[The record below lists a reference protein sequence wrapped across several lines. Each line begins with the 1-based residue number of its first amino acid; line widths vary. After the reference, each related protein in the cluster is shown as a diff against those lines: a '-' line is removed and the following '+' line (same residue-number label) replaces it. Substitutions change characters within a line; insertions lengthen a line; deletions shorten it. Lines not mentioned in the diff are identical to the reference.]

1 MLDPAKVKL
10 AIAPIGWTNDDMPD
24 LGKENTFEQC
34 VSEMALAGFKGSEIG
49 NKYPQD
55 VTELKHKLDV
65 RGLQIC
71 NAWFSTLFTSE
82 PYEVTIQNFIKHR
95 DRLHALGAKVIGASE
110 QGNSIQGK
118 SDNIFGATK
127 PVYTREQWETI
138 ARGYNEMGALAQE
151 KGMILT
157 CHHHMGTGVQTIEE
171 IDTFMSMVDPE
182 KVFLLFDS
190 GHLTFAGLD
199 PVPVLKKYIHRI
211 KHVHLKDCRT
221 AIRDQARAEGWSFL
235 TAVRNGVFTVPGDG
249 DVDFAPIFKVL
260 EEAGYEGWV
269 VVEAEQ
275 DPAKANPFEYA
286 VKARKYIAEKT
297 GL

>member
-1 MLDPAKVKL
+1 MLDKNKVKL

-55 VTELKHKLDV
+55 VDVLKHKLDV
-65 RGLQIC
+65 RDLQIC

-82 PYEVTIQNFIKHR
+82 PYEVTIKNFIAHR
-95 DRLHALGAKVIGASE
+95 DRLYALGAKVIGASE

-118 SDNIFGATK
+118 PLNIFGSEK
-127 PVYTREQWETI
+127 PVYTDEQWALI
-138 ARGYNEMGALAQE
+138 AKGYNELGALAQE

-157 CHHHMGTGVQTIEE
+157 CHHHMGTGVQTAEE
-171 IDTFMSMVDPE
+171 IDKFMSLVDPE

-190 GHLTFAGLD
+190 GHLTFAGID
-199 PVPVLKKYIHRI
+199 PLPILKKYIKRI
-211 KHVHLKDCRT
+211 KHVHLKDVRLSV
-221 AIRDQARAEGWSFL
+221 RDQAQKEGWSFL

-260 EEAGYEGWV
+260 EESGYEGWV

-286 VKARKYIAEKT
+286 QKARAYIAEKT

>member
-55 VTELKHKLDV
+55 VAELKHKLDV

-95 DRLHALGAKVIGASE
+95 DHLHALGAKVIGASE

-118 SDNIFGATK
+118 PDNIFGDTK
-127 PVYTREQWETI
+127 PVYTKEQWELI

-171 IDTFMSMVDPE
+171 IDTFMSLVDPE

-249 DVDFAPIFKVL
+249 DVDFAPIFRVL

-275 DPAKANPFEYA
+275 DPARANPFEYA
-286 VKARKYIAEKT
+286 VKARKYIAEQT